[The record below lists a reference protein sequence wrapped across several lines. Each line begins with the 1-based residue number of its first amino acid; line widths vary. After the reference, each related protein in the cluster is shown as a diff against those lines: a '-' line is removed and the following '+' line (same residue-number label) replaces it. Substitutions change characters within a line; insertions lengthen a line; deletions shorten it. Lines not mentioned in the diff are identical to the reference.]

1 MPILIIFYYIV
12 LLVVQLR
19 RHPYMFCSCSTISF
33 RWQVR
38 VAVRDHFYSKLMYR
52 QFAKTSGKTNKLR
65 YRRVTDGRVV
75 SVEILPIATQQ
86 CRNYLYEKSWRNRSY
101 EVGGLQWVD
110 VVEYRGDLWHQK
122 TRLPELSC
130 DFLSVIIRLAV
141 LVELRLVTD
150 RHRPMASTAHA

>member
-12 LLVVQLR
+12 LLLVQLR
-19 RHPYMFCSCSTISF
+19 RHPYLFCSCSTISF

-38 VAVRDHFYSKLMYR
+38 VRDHFYSKLMYR
-52 QFAKTSGKTNKLR
+52 QFARTSGKTNKLR
-65 YRRVTDGRVV
+65 YSLVTDRRVV
-75 SVEILPIATQQ
+75 SVDILPIATQQ

-101 EVGGLQWVD
+101 EVAGLQWVD

-130 DFLSVIIRLAV
+130 DFLSVVIRLAV